1 MAHEI
6 WTLDHLILGS
16 SEGAWHRQ
24 GTVFDGQITTAK
36 AIELAKM
43 GWGTVCEQLTLPDG
57 QGGSIK
63 APNAFAT
70 VRDDLPRTDPR
81 RILGVVSSR
90 YHPIQNAE
98 AFGML
103 DELCGE
109 SGARIET
116 AGTLKNGRVVWMM
129 AVSPTKTTVV
139 DDFIARYLLVSSSHD
154 GSKALTIMFT
164 PVRVVCWN
172 TLNWA
177 MGGQQNKVTVR
188 HSKNRDA
195 KLTEAKAVLGLS
207 DEYFDAHQD
216 TMRKMAATSIDD
228 RFAAAYLTALFPDPE
243 EDSGQAW
250 STNAKKRK
258 RCFALYH
265 GEQSGGDQTACK
277 GTAYGLAN
285 AVGEWIDHE
294 RTTLTSRGR
303 DATDARMDS
312 TMFGSGAQLRDTAFS
327 ALTRTL
333 EIVKSPGMQ
342 SNEVDSLMAQIDLNQ
357 TNDKAVDALLDG
369 INLG

>member
-6 WTLDHLILGS
+6 WTLDNVILGS
-16 SEGAWHRQ
+16 SEGAWHKQ
-24 GTVFDGQITTAK
+24 GHVFKGQVSPEE
-36 AIELAKM
+36 AIQLAKM
-43 GWGTVCEQLTLPDG
+43 GWSTVCEQLVLPNG
-57 QGGSIK
+57 KGGFLK

-70 VRDDLPRTDPR
+70 VRDDLPLDDPR

-90 YHPIQNAE
+90 YDPIQNGE
-98 AFGML
+98 CFGIL

-129 AVSPTKTTVV
+129 AVNPQKTTVV

-154 GSKALTIMFT
+154 GSKALQIMFT

-177 MGGQQNKVTVR
+177 MGGKQNKATVR
-188 HSKNRDA
+188 HTKNRDA
-195 KLTEAKAVLGLS
+195 KLTDAKAVLGLS
-207 DEYFDAHQD
+207 DEYFNEHQD
-216 TMRKMAATSIDD
+216 TMRKMAKTSIDD
-228 RFAAAYLTALFPDPE
+228 RFAAAYLTALFPDPDDE
-243 EDSGQAW
+243 SQAW
-250 STNAKKRK
+250 STNAKKRN
-258 RCFALYH
+258 RCFKLYK

-294 RTTLTSRGR
+294 RTTLTSAGR
-303 DATDARMDS
+303 ERTDARMDS
-312 TMFGSGAQLRDTAFS
+312 TMFGSGAQLRETAFS

-342 SNEVDSLMAQIDLNQ
+342 SNEVDSLMDQINLNQ
-357 TNDKAVDALLDG
+357 SNRVVDAILDG
-369 INLG
+369 IDLG